1 MPGPLHGL
9 RGVELAGI
17 GPAPFGAMLL
27 SDLGADILRIEAPF
41 AREPSVTI
49 DRAADVTVRGRPA
62 LVLDLKA
69 SEDRGRLLEICS
81 HVDFL
86 IEGFRPGVMERLG
99 LGPDDVL
106 AVNPRLI
113 YGRMTGWGQGGPL
126 ARRAGH
132 DINYISLGGALHPIG
147 AADGVPP
154 PPLNLVGDN
163 GGGGMLLAFGILA
176 AYVEALR
183 SGRGQVVDAAIVD
196 GTATLMAPFFG
207 MLATGQWSP
216 ARESNMIDGAAP
228 WYRAYRTADDRF
240 ISVGAIETKFYANL
254 VRLLGLDESA
264 LPDQFDRAHWT
275 ELAAIFEKTFATKT
289 RDAWCELLEGQDT
302 CVSPVLT
309 MDEMAGH
316 PHLAARQTII
326 SRDGRP
332 QPAPSPRFS
341 RSQASLGDNAYL
353 DPEAGERL
361 LARWKRDGG
370 QGEARTGPA
379 PTG

>member
-17 GPAPFGAMLL
+17 GPAPFAAMLL

-49 DRAADVTVRGRPA
+49 DRAADVTVRGRPS

-69 SEDRGRLLEICS
+69 EQDRARLLEICA

-99 LGPDDVL
+99 LGPDEIS

-113 YGRMTGWGQGGPL
+113 YGRMTGWGQSGPL
-126 ARRAGH
+126 ANRAGH
-132 DINYISLGGALHPIG
+132 DINYIAIGGGLHPIG
-147 AADGVPP
+147 RADDVPP

-163 GGGGMLLAFGILA
+163 GGGGLLLAFGILA
-176 AYVEALR
+176 AQIEAQH

-207 MLATGQWSP
+207 MLATGQWSLK
-216 ARESNMIDGAAP
+216 RESNMIDGAAP
-228 WYRAYRTADDRF
+228 WYRAYRTADGRF
-240 ISVGAIETKFYANL
+240 IAVGAIETKFYKNL
-254 VRLLGLDESA
+254 VRLLGLDEAA
-264 LPDQFDRAHWT
+264 LPDQFDRSRWP
-275 ELAAIFEKTFATKT
+275 ELAAILEKTFATKT
-289 RDAWCELLEGQDT
+289 RDDWCDVLEGHDT

-309 MDEMAGH
+309 MAEMAAH
-316 PHLAARQTII
+316 PHMAARQTIT
-326 SRDGRP
+326 STDGRL
-332 QPAPSPRFS
+332 QPAPAPRFS
-341 RSQASLGDNAYL
+341 RSQASLKDTAYL
-353 DPEAGERL
+353 NPDAGERL
-361 LARWKRDGG
+361 LAGWQRDS
-370 QGEARTGPA
+370 EKA
-379 PTG
+379 